1 MGIKDVLIDFA
12 LPIITLA
19 FGWLGSAYRNKQKK
33 GADILDNVQRILDIQ
48 DKQIEKQS
56 KFIQGYEKKMS
67 ALERKYAHS
76 RSAVRKAYK
85 CPHPNADCPVLRHD
99 ATWDDN
105 LCNYDCAQCEY
116 NKTPQLAIPENCDKQ
131 SNHNRYD

>member
-1 MGIKDVLIDFA
+1 MGVRDVLIDFA
-12 LPIITLA
+12 LPLLTACLA
-19 FGWLGSAYRNKQKK
+19 WLGSAYRNKQKK

-48 DKQIEKQS
+48 DKQIAKQS

-76 RSAVRKAYK
+76 RSSVRKAYK

-116 NKTPQLAIPENCDKQ
+116 NRNPDLTPPDNCDHQ
-131 SNHNRYD
+131 TSRYD